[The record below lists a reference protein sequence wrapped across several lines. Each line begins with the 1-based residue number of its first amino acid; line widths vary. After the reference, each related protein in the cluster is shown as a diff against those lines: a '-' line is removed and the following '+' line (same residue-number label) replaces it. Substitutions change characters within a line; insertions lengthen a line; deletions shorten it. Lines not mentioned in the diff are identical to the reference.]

1 MPKPEVKEVKITSTV
16 KYQPSEH
23 DTELLTKWKA
33 RFKRAKEFREPY
45 QAKWLR
51 MYRLY
56 RAYQHKQNYAYN
68 TRLMPPIAFE
78 IVKTV
83 VSRLATAKRKTRVI
97 PRDKTDIES
106 TALGS
111 WSDLVNYDFDI
122 IELAKKLPNWIESS
136 VLYGNGIVKLAWKM
150 VNRKRSDGVVKTIYD
165 DPTMILCDLWDF
177 LPAPETEDLQ
187 EGCPWLIHRI
197 NKAKEKI
204 SKEEENRGDNK
215 IYKNLEFCEPKI
227 VEDWK
232 KERYE
237 INTKKMSQIDGDIKK
252 AQTGEQKVLPVKNDQ
267 EKQLELWEC
276 WDYEEDQLIV
286 IANGEVVIRDDENPY
301 LDVNNGH
308 IFVDLPDMSLLW
320 EFWATGHVEPVESTI
335 MEIAD
340 LRNQRM
346 DDVILMLDPVV
357 KIRKDTGIT
366 KNDIIF
372 SPGAVWELRKMD
384 DVVIERPPDISLMGV
399 NEDRLLRDEI
409 SRTLALGEYLQGLP
423 QSSSEPLG
431 KVAMLLGQSNLRL
444 SMNAQN
450 ISNALTTVAN
460 ILIQLN
466 REFIGE
472 DKLYRIVGS
481 NVDFKEFRSEDK
493 KVQVDA
499 IVEVEPVIPPDKQAR
514 LNQIL
519 LLYDKLIAQDKPDP
533 NSPED
538 VKHWLIR
545 KRALQK
551 MMLEELDLDQY
562 VDILLGPELAGS
574 EKNNDQRGEVTSNE
588 EPVASVAP
596 LEEGLTP
603 EATNTPPAEN
613 RNKIRE
619 LIGKVPVL
627 GKILGTKTN

>member
-16 KYQPSEH
+16 RYQPSER

-136 VLYGNGIVKLAWKM
+136 VLYGNGIAKLAWK
-150 VNRKRSDGVVKTIYD
+150 VINRKRSDGTVKTIYD

-187 EGCPWLIHRI
+187 DGCPWLIHRI
-197 NKAKEKI
+197 VKAKEKI

-237 INTKKMSQIDGDIKK
+237 INTKKMSQIDGDIRK
-252 AQTGEQKVLPVKNDQ
+252 AETGEQKVLPVKNDQ

-472 DKLYRIVGS
+472 DKLYRIVG
-481 NVDFKEFRSEDK
+481 NIVDFKEFKSEDK
-493 KVQVDA
+493 KIQVDA

-519 LLYDKLIAQDKPDP
+519 LLYDKLIAQDKPDQNNP
-533 NSPED
+533 AD
-538 VKHWLIR
+538 VKHWLIS

-551 MMLEELDLDQY
+551 MILEELDLDQY
-562 VDILLGPELAGS
+562 VDILLGPELMQKQ
-574 EKNNDQRGEVTSNE
+574 EETIITPSNG
-588 EPVASVAP
+588 EPVAPVAP
-596 LEEGLTP
+596 SDDSLPP
-603 EATNTPPAEN
+603 EAGSSSPVANK
-613 RNKIRE
+613 NKIRE
-619 LIGKVPVL
+619 LIGKIPGL
-627 GKILGTKTN
+627 GKMLQA

>member
-1 MPKPEVKEVKITSTV
+1 
-16 KYQPSEH
+16 
-23 DTELLTKWKA
+23 
-33 RFKRAKEFREPY
+33 
-45 QAKWLR
+45 
-51 MYRLY
+51 
-56 RAYQHKQNYAYN
+56 
-68 TRLMPPIAFE
+68 
-78 IVKTV
+78 
-83 VSRLATAKRKTRVI
+83 
-97 PRDKTDIES
+97 
-106 TALGS
+106 
-111 WSDLVNYDFDI
+111 
-122 IELAKKLPNWIESS
+122 
-136 VLYGNGIVKLAWKM
+136 
-150 VNRKRSDGVVKTIYD
+150 
-165 DPTMILCDLWDF
+165 
-177 LPAPETEDLQ
+177 
-187 EGCPWLIHRI
+187 
-197 NKAKEKI
+197 
-204 SKEEENRGDNK
+204 
-215 IYKNLEFCEPKI
+215 
-227 VEDWK
+227 
-232 KERYE
+232 
-237 INTKKMSQIDGDIKK
+237 
-252 AQTGEQKVLPVKNDQ
+252 
-267 EKQLELWEC
+267 
-276 WDYEEDQLIV
+276 
-286 IANGEVVIRDDENPY
+286 
-301 LDVNNGH
+301 
-308 IFVDLPDMSLLW
+308 SLLW

-472 DKLYRIVGS
+472 DKLYRIVG
-481 NVDFKEFRSEDK
+481 NIVDFKEFKSEDK

-538 VKHWLIR
+538 VKLWLIR
-545 KRALQK
+545 KRTWIS
-551 MMLEELDLDQY
+551 MLISYLVLNWC
-562 VDILLGPELAGS
+562 
-574 EKNNDQRGEVTSNE
+574 KN
-588 EPVASVAP
+588 
-596 LEEGLTP
+596 
-603 EATNTPPAEN
+603 
-613 RNKIRE
+613 K
-619 LIGKVPVL
+619 K
-627 GKILGTKTN
+627 KW

>member
-1 MPKPEVKEVKITSTV
+1 MPKSEVKEVKITSKV
-16 KYQPSEH
+16 KYQPSER

-150 VNRKRSDGVVKTIYD
+150 INRKRSDGVVKTIYD

-197 NKAKEKI
+197 TKAKEKI

-237 INTKKMSQIDGDIKK
+237 INTKKMSQIDGDIKR
-252 AQTGEQKVLPVKNDQ
+252 AETGEQKVLPVKNDQ

-346 DDVILMLDPVV
+346 DDVILILDPVV

-450 ISNALTTVAN
+450 ISNSLTTVAN

-481 NVDFKEFRSEDK
+481 DVDFKEFRSEEK

-533 NSPED
+533 NSPD
-538 VKHWLIR
+538 DIKRWLVR

-562 VDILLGPELAGS
+562 VDILLGPEIIATKE
-574 EKNNDQRGEVTSNE
+574 EKE
-588 EPVASVAP
+588 EELTKEELVASVAP
-596 LEEGLTP
+596 FEGGLP
-603 EATNTPPAEN
+603 AKPSNSPPVAN
-613 RNKIRE
+613 NNKIRE
-619 LIGKVPVL
+619 LIGKIPVL
-627 GKILGTKTN
+627 GKILGAKTN

>member
-1 MPKPEVKEVKITSTV
+1 MPKSEVKEVKITSTV
-16 KYQPSEH
+16 RYQPSER
-23 DTELLTKWKA
+23 DTELLTKWKS

-122 IELAKKLPNWIESS
+122 IELARKLPNWIESS
-136 VLYGNGIVKLAWKM
+136 VLYGNGIAKLAWK
-150 VNRKRSDGVVKTIYD
+150 VINRKRSDGTVKTIYD

-187 EGCPWLIHRI
+187 DGCPWLIHRI
-197 NKAKEKI
+197 
-204 SKEEENRGDNK
+204 
-215 IYKNLEFCEPKI
+215 
-227 VEDWK
+227 V
-232 KERYE
+232 
-237 INTKKMSQIDGDIKK
+237 NTKKMSQIDGDIRK
-252 AQTGEQKVLPVKNDQ
+252 AETGEQKVLPVKNDQ

-472 DKLYRIVGS
+472 DKLYRIVG
-481 NVDFKEFRSEDK
+481 NIVDFKEFKSEDK
-493 KVQVDA
+493 KIQVDA

-519 LLYDKLIAQDKPDP
+519 LLYDKLIAQDKPDQNNP
-533 NSPED
+533 AD

-551 MMLEELDLDQY
+551 MILEELDLDQY
-562 VDILLGPELAGS
+562 VDILLGPELMQKQ
-574 EKNNDQRGEVTSNE
+574 EETIITPSNG
-588 EPVASVAP
+588 EPVAPVAP
-596 LEEGLTP
+596 SDDSLPP
-603 EATNTPPAEN
+603 EAGSSSPVANK
-613 RNKIRE
+613 NKIRE
-619 LIGKVPVL
+619 LIGKIPGL
-627 GKILGTKTN
+627 GKMLQA

>member
-1 MPKPEVKEVKITSTV
+1 MPKPEVREVKITSTV
-16 KYQPSEH
+16 RYQPSER

-122 IELAKKLPNWIESS
+122 IELARKLPNWIESS
-136 VLYGNGIVKLAWKM
+136 VLYGNGIAKLAWK
-150 VNRKRSDGVVKTIYD
+150 VINRKRSDGTVKTIYD

-187 EGCPWLIHRI
+187 DGCPWLIHRI
-197 NKAKEKI
+197 VKAKEKI

-237 INTKKMSQIDGDIKK
+237 INTKKMSQIDGDIRK
-252 AQTGEQKVLPVKNDQ
+252 AETGEQKVLPVKNDQ

-472 DKLYRIVGS
+472 DKLYRIVG
-481 NVDFKEFRSEDK
+481 NIVDFKEFKSEDK
-493 KVQVDA
+493 KIQVDA

-519 LLYDKLIAQDKPDP
+519 LLYDKLIAQDKPDQNNP
-533 NSPED
+533 AD

-551 MMLEELDLDQY
+551 MILEELDLDQY
-562 VDILLGPELAGS
+562 VDILLGPELMQKQ
-574 EKNNDQRGEVTSNE
+574 EETIITPSNG
-588 EPVASVAP
+588 EPVAPVAP
-596 LEEGLTP
+596 SDDSLPP
-603 EATNTPPAEN
+603 EAGSSSPVANK
-613 RNKIRE
+613 NKIRE
-619 LIGKVPVL
+619 LIGKIPGL
-627 GKILGTKTN
+627 GKMLQA

>member
-16 KYQPSEH
+16 RYQPSER

-122 IELAKKLPNWIESS
+122 IELARKLPNWIESS
-136 VLYGNGIVKLAWKM
+136 VLYGNGIAKLAWK
-150 VNRKRSDGVVKTIYD
+150 VINRKRSDGTVKTIYD

-187 EGCPWLIHRI
+187 DGCPWLIHRI
-197 NKAKEKI
+197 VKAKEKI

-237 INTKKMSQIDGDIKK
+237 INTKKMSQIDGDIRK
-252 AQTGEQKVLPVKNDQ
+252 AETGEQKVLPVKNDQ

-472 DKLYRIVGS
+472 DKLYRIVG
-481 NVDFKEFRSEDK
+481 NIVDFKEFKSEDK
-493 KVQVDA
+493 KIQVDA

-519 LLYDKLIAQDKPDP
+519 LLYDKLIAQDKPDQNNP
-533 NSPED
+533 AD

-551 MMLEELDLDQY
+551 MILEELDLDQY
-562 VDILLGPELAGS
+562 VDILLGPELVQKQ
-574 EKNNDQRGEVTSNE
+574 EETIITPSNG
-588 EPVASVAP
+588 EPVAPVAP
-596 LEEGLTP
+596 SGDSLPP
-603 EATNTPPAEN
+603 EAGSSSPVTNK
-613 RNKIRE
+613 NKIRE
-619 LIGKVPVL
+619 LIGKIPGL
-627 GKILGTKTN
+627 GKMLQA

>member
-1 MPKPEVKEVKITSTV
+1 
-16 KYQPSEH
+16 
-23 DTELLTKWKA
+23 LT
-33 RFKRAKEFREPY
+33 
-45 QAKWLR
+45 
-51 MYRLY
+51 
-56 RAYQHKQNYAYN
+56 
-68 TRLMPPIAFE
+68 PPIAFE

-83 VSRLATAKRKTRVI
+83 VSRLATAKRKTRII
-97 PRDKTDIES
+97 PRDKNDIES
-106 TALGS
+106 TSLGS
-111 WSDLVNYDFDI
+111 WGDLVNYDFDI
-122 IELAKKLPNWIESS
+122 IDLAKKLPNWIESS
-136 VLYGNGIVKLAWKM
+136 VLYGNGIVKLAWK
-150 VNRKRSDGVVKTIYD
+150 VQSRKQSDETFKILYD
-165 DPTMILCDLWDF
+165 DPTMILCDLWDM

-187 EGCPWLIHRI
+187 DGCPWLIHRI
-197 NKAKEKI
+197 VKTKEKV
-204 SKEEENRGDNK
+204 SKEEENRDENR

-237 INTKKMSQIDGDIKK
+237 INTKKMSQIDGDLKK
-252 AQTGEQKVLPVKNDQ
+252 ADTGEQKVLPVKSDQ

-276 WDYEEDQLIV
+276 WDYEEDELVV

-301 LDVNNGH
+301 IDINNGH

-346 DDVILMLDPVV
+346 DDVVLMLDPVV

-384 DVVIERPPDISLMGV
+384 DVVIERPPEISLMGI
-399 NEDRLLRDEI
+399 NEDKLLRDEI
-409 SRTLALGEYLQGLP
+409 SRTLALGEYMQGLP
-423 QSSSEPLG
+423 KSSGEPLG

-444 SMNAQN
+444 SINAQN

-472 DKLYRIVGS
+472 DKLYRIVG
-481 NVDFKEFRSEDK
+481 NTVDFKEFKSEDK
-493 KVQVDA
+493 KIKVDA

-519 LLYDKLIAQDKPDP
+519 LLYDKFIAQDKPDP
-533 NSPED
+533 NNAED
-538 VKHWLIR
+538 VKRWLIR

-551 MMLEELDLDQY
+551 MILEELDLDQY
-562 VDILLGPELAGS
+562 VDILVGPEITENEEES
-574 EKNNDQRGEVTSNE
+574 EEPPPEE
-588 EPVASVAP
+588 EPVAPVSP
-596 LEEGLTP
+596 SKDTLPP
-603 EATNTPPAEN
+603 ETSESPPVTD
-613 RNKIRE
+613 RNKIRQ
-619 LIGKVPVL
+619 LIGKIPGL
-627 GKILGTKTN
+627 GKMLAGQT

>member
-16 KYQPSEH
+16 RYQPSER

-97 PRDKTDIES
+97 PRDNTDIES

-122 IELAKKLPNWIESS
+122 IELARKLPNWIESS
-136 VLYGNGIVKLAWKM
+136 VLYGNGIAKLAWK
-150 VNRKRSDGVVKTIYD
+150 VINRKRSDGTVKTIYD

-187 EGCPWLIHRI
+187 DGCPWLIHRI
-197 NKAKEKI
+197 VKAKEKI

-237 INTKKMSQIDGDIKK
+237 INTKKMSQIDGDIRK
-252 AQTGEQKVLPVKNDQ
+252 AETGEQKVLPVKNDQ

-472 DKLYRIVGS
+472 DKLYRIVG
-481 NVDFKEFRSEDK
+481 NIVDFKEFKSEDK
-493 KVQVDA
+493 KIQVDA

-519 LLYDKLIAQDKPDP
+519 LLYDKLIAQDKPDQNNP
-533 NSPED
+533 AD
-538 VKHWLIR
+538 IKHWLIR

-551 MMLEELDLDQY
+551 MILEELDLDQY
-562 VDILLGPELAGS
+562 VDILLGPELMQKQ
-574 EKNNDQRGEVTSNE
+574 EETIITPSNG
-588 EPVASVAP
+588 EPVAPVAP
-596 LEEGLTP
+596 SDDSLPP
-603 EATNTPPAEN
+603 EAGSSSPVANK
-613 RNKIRE
+613 NKIRE
-619 LIGKVPVL
+619 LIGKIPGL
-627 GKILGTKTN
+627 GKMLQA

>member
-16 KYQPSEH
+16 RYQPSER

-122 IELAKKLPNWIESS
+122 IELARKLPNWIESS
-136 VLYGNGIVKLAWKM
+136 VLYGNGIAKLAWK
-150 VNRKRSDGVVKTIYD
+150 VINRKRSDGTVKTIYD

-187 EGCPWLIHRI
+187 DGCPWLIHRI
-197 NKAKEKI
+197 VKAKEKI

-237 INTKKMSQIDGDIKK
+237 INTKKMSQIDGDIRK
-252 AQTGEQKVLPVKNDQ
+252 AETGEQKVLPVKNDQ

-472 DKLYRIVGS
+472 DKLYRIVG
-481 NVDFKEFRSEDK
+481 NIVDFKEFKSEDK
-493 KVQVDA
+493 KIQVDA

-519 LLYDKLIAQDKPDP
+519 LLYDKLIAQDKPDQNNP
-533 NSPED
+533 AD

-551 MMLEELDLDQY
+551 MILEELDLDQY
-562 VDILLGPELAGS
+562 VDILLGPELMQKQ
-574 EKNNDQRGEVTSNE
+574 EETIITPSNG
-588 EPVASVAP
+588 EPVAPVAP
-596 LEEGLTP
+596 SDDSLPP
-603 EATNTPPAEN
+603 EAGSSSPVANK
-613 RNKIRE
+613 NKIRE
-619 LIGKVPVL
+619 LIGKIPGL
-627 GKILGTKTN
+627 GKMLQA

>member
-1 MPKPEVKEVKITSTV
+1 
-16 KYQPSEH
+16 
-23 DTELLTKWKA
+23 
-33 RFKRAKEFREPY
+33 
-45 QAKWLR
+45 

-97 PRDKTDIES
+97 PRDKQDVES
-106 TALGS
+106 KSISS
-111 WSDLVNYDFDI
+111 WDDLVNYDFDI

-136 VLYGNGIVKLAWKM
+136 VLYGNGIVKLAWK
-150 VNRKRSDGVVKTIYD
+150 VQSRKKSDGTFKTLYD

-187 EGCPWLIHRI
+187 DGCPWLIHRI
-197 NKAKEKI
+197 VKTKEKI
-204 SKEEENRGDNK
+204 TKEEENRGEDN
-215 IYKNLEFCEPKI
+215 IYKNIEFCEPKN

-237 INTKKMSQIDGDIKK
+237 INAKKMSQIDGDIKK
-252 AQTGEQKVLPVKNDQ
+252 ADTGEQKVLPVKNDQ

-276 WDYEEDQLIV
+276 WDYEEDELVV

-301 LDVNNGH
+301 LDINNGH
-308 IFVDLPDMSLLW
+308 IYVDLPDMSLLW

-384 DVVIERPPDISLMGV
+384 DVVIERPPEISLMGL
-399 NEDRLLRDEI
+399 NEDKLLRDEI

-423 QSSSEPLG
+423 RSSSEPLG

-444 SMNAQN
+444 SINAQN

-466 REFIGE
+466 REFLSE
-472 DKLYRIVGS
+472 DKLYRIVGNS
-481 NVDFKEFRSEDK
+481 VNFKEFKSEDK
-493 KVQVDA
+493 KVHVDA

-519 LLYDKLIAQDKPDP
+519 LLYDKFIAQDKPDP
-533 NSPED
+533 NNPAD
-538 VKHWLIR
+538 IKRWLIR

-551 MMLEELDLDQY
+551 MVLEELDLDQY
-562 VDILLGPELAGS
+562 VNILLGPEIP
-574 EKNNDQRGEVTSNE
+574 EKQEETVEVPPKE
-588 EPVASVAP
+588 EVVAP
-596 LEEGLTP
+596 VSPPNGTLP
-603 EATNTPPAEN
+603 ANTANESPLAN
-613 RNKIRE
+613 KNKIRE
-619 LIGKVPVL
+619 LVGKIPGL
-627 GKILGTKTN
+627 GKMLTN

>member
-16 KYQPSEH
+16 RYQPSER

-136 VLYGNGIVKLAWKM
+136 VLYGNGIAKLAWK
-150 VNRKRSDGVVKTIYD
+150 VINRKRSDGTVKTIYD

-187 EGCPWLIHRI
+187 DGCPWLIHRI
-197 NKAKEKI
+197 VKAKEKI

-237 INTKKMSQIDGDIKK
+237 INTKKMSQIDGDIRK
-252 AQTGEQKVLPVKNDQ
+252 AETGEQKVLPVKNDQ

-472 DKLYRIVGS
+472 DKLYRIVG
-481 NVDFKEFRSEDK
+481 NIVDFKEFKSEDK
-493 KVQVDA
+493 KIQVDA

-519 LLYDKLIAQDKPDP
+519 LLYDKLIAQDKPDQNNP
-533 NSPED
+533 AD

-545 KRALQK
+545 KRAIQK
-551 MMLEELDLDQY
+551 MILEELDLDQY
-562 VDILLGPELAGS
+562 VDILLGPELMQKQ
-574 EKNNDQRGEVTSNE
+574 EETIITPSNG
-588 EPVASVAP
+588 EPVAPVAP
-596 LEEGLTP
+596 SDDSLPP
-603 EATNTPPAEN
+603 EAGSSSPVANK
-613 RNKIRE
+613 NKIRE
-619 LIGKVPVL
+619 LIGKIPGL
-627 GKILGTKTN
+627 GKMLQA